1 MPYKFRTKLV
11 TLVLLLTVSTT
22 SMFFAAP
29 KKSEAFWGAVT
40 GIDPVRLVE
49 EIAEAA
55 IFSILQTF
63 NERYTQRFVDK
74 AMSKYQI
81 QNVLEYTNTLAE
93 EVYTS
98 AQYANR
104 AREDIIAIRARIDQM
119 KRKPATDQSGQP
131 IDTSEI
137 AAKQAKEAFD
147 ANEVDPSKLSAAD
160 YDLAIQAA
168 TNVINTT
175 SYGRELIYTAE
186 ASEIISTA
194 YEAARLTQEGS
205 GVKGGYTCQ
214 KGATTNDL
222 EKTMQQAQYVQCVTR
237 YAPEYVKE
245 QINSKINALFTN
257 QLEPPTYIYARV
269 IGTFLGS
276 TLAKRLGDQLL
287 K

>member
-1 MPYKFRTKLV
+1 MSYNFKTKLV
-11 TLVLLLTVSTT
+11 TLMLLLTVSTT

-29 KKSEAFWGAVT
+29 KKGQAFWGAVT

-55 IFSILQTF
+55 IFSILHTF
-63 NERYTQRFVDK
+63 NERYTQRFVDQ
-74 AMSKYQI
+74 AMNKYQI

-104 AREDIIAIRARIDQM
+104 AREDIIAIRTRIDQM
-119 KRKPATDQSGQP
+119 KKKPATDQSGNVVS
-131 IDTSEI
+131 TKEI
-137 AAKQAKEAFD
+137 AAKQAKEGFD
-147 ANEVDPSKLSAAD
+147 ANDVDPSKMTAAD

-168 TNVINTT
+168 TNVLNTT

-186 ASEIISTA
+186 AQEIMSTA

-214 KGATTNDL
+214 KGATNNEL
-222 EKTMQQAQYVQCVTR
+222 EKTMEQAQYVQCVTR
-237 YAPEYVKE
+237 YAPEYVQE
-245 QINSKINALFTN
+245 QISSKINALFTS
-257 QLEPPTYIYARV
+257 QLEPPTYVYSRV
-269 IGTFLGS
+269 IGTFLGA
-276 TLAKRLGDQLL
+276 TVAKKLGDKIL